1 MNIGKVGMHRE
12 EDEQRQ
18 AAVTRN
24 EKQHVDCEIVDFG
37 WDYSEVSKA
46 SIDLFEVTTAKNAL
60 SVWFLNYT
68 EQKQNL
74 CISLLSLQPYTAGR

>member
-24 EKQHVDCEIVDFG
+24 EKQHVRCEIVDFG
-37 WDYSEVSKA
+37 WDYSEASKA

-74 CISLLSLQPYTAGR
+74 CNSLLSLQPYTAGR

>member
-24 EKQHVDCEIVDFG
+24 ETQHVDCEIVDFG
-37 WDYSEVSKA
+37 WDYSEA
-46 SIDLFEVTTAKNAL
+46 F
-60 SVWFLNYT
+60 
-68 EQKQNL
+68 
-74 CISLLSLQPYTAGR
+74 